1 MPSIFSRLKGKDGP
15 TKVKSKKNGAG
26 QESASQVPAKPRWE
40 DAYTR
45 KTVEPEEIHELVRLC
60 VDELKARALDIP
72 FLLLPFRPT
81 SDPSAVR
88 TFIRHFF
95 DQQAPL
101 SGELLLQELRMTE
114 PMVISGV
121 VKWCWSRLQGGIVGW
136 DAYELFK
143 IGEQDSHGAH
153 SSFTTFIPLS
163 VDNHAR
169 SSIIFS
175 FFDLMSAIAAHGKVN
190 GFGGRKLSRMASW
203 WAFENNDTG
212 NGFEGGYKEWLKA
225 ADATSHLFFAYLRSL
240 SPQQGVGSFAILPM
254 SLQKLL
260 QETEY
265 PPQRPS
271 LLQSSTNKV
280 IMIVDTVSPTPF
292 ALLRRG
298 NHFQY
303 REEDR
308 ALREFSNYDDPVQA
322 LTDEC
327 RRVLKAVSAANQTQA
342 VSSSKHS
349 TSLRDAS
356 WSRFEDIG
364 FGSVLEEEDDEDES
378 AKDLVSRR
386 NRGLRTTPASGGD
399 GLARPT
405 TPSWADFLSS
415 GFVDDGPN
423 SPTNM
428 LLPPDKVLPPIDAQ
442 IRQKSSQS
450 HRPRLETERTLEPG
464 ELASI
469 SRFDLDD
476 SFWWVWM
483 TSLAPEETPERKST
497 FGRCAVIETRIR
509 SGRWLVMEEIV
520 KGAAAEPD
528 PGAYIAEKKGFFSW
542 TRRNKGIS
550 RSKST
555 GKQALDRG
563 QNGLLAPGNTL
574 GVSKTSVAPDQQ
586 AKIQAAAQRLHE
598 RQRREER
605 EQAGSALTKRGRV
618 ENSSTEKT
626 TSVLTIQPVIASE
639 ASSAMKWAS
648 KYDKEAIRD
657 AYLSNANAGRGTP
670 ASMSTPAVHLNGI
683 QSSTNGHE
691 KSNAATE
698 GTRKPLASPAAASQ
712 PTAAPAP
719 EQAPVVAAAS
729 PKPSASLTI
738 LPAPARNEDS
748 LDLSEKA
755 VRVAD
760 SPTSIHPAERQEE
773 SGRTSPPV
781 PPKDN
786 QDSLDATRPAVVPP
800 APAVQSSPESKKTG
814 KKLHKDGKEEKTSL
828 PPSSG
833 GLRKLFGRKNRQSK
847 LPDNAA
853 AGVNALLAADA
864 NKGAAPKAAPAPAA
878 PVQKPASIASTALP
892 AAAPAA
898 APAAPAAPEAAV
910 TPAVAAAPAVSPAPV
925 TAPAPP
931 VQNEQPVDP
940 PRTPTVPEPVYAPS
954 NDSLSRVGTAE
965 AQDAAKEFSRFDQGP
980 LTDQP
985 AFVPDDSDNDADE
998 AVPPPIARQRSPV
1011 SPEPVTPVPT
1021 KEASPPPAVP
1031 AIDRWAQIRKNAA
1044 DRAAQRQV
1052 EEVPRKEYTS
1062 KPSDADG
1069 DTSGEETIESRVARI
1084 KARVAELT
1092 GNMEGVSPPGARAP
1106 PPIRR

>member
-1 MPSIFSRLKGKDGP
+1 MPSLFSRLKGKDGP
-15 TKVKSKKNGAG
+15 TKVKSKKNGTGLDLAN
-26 QESASQVPAKPRWE
+26 QVPEKPRWE

-45 KTVEPEEIHELVRLC
+45 KTVEPEEIHELVKLC
-60 VDELKARALDIP
+60 TEELKARALDIP

-95 DQQAPL
+95 DSKTPL
-101 SGELLLQELRMTE
+101 TGELLLQELRMTE

-143 IGEQDSHGAH
+143 IGEQDSRGAH

-169 SSIIFS
+169 STIIFS

-240 SPQQGVGSFAILPM
+240 SPQQGIGSFAILPM

-298 NHFQY
+298 SHFQY
-303 REEDR
+303 RDEDR
-308 ALREFSNYDDPVQA
+308 ALREFSDYEDPVQA

-327 RRVLKAVSAANQTQA
+327 RRVLKAISAANQTQA

-364 FGSVLEEEDDEDES
+364 FSSVLEEEDEEEEQKKEL
-378 AKDLVSRR
+378 ANRR

-428 LLPPDKVLPPIDAQ
+428 LLPPDKVLPPIDAN
-442 IRQKSSQS
+442 IRQRSSQS
-450 HRPRLETERTLEPG
+450 HRPRLETEHTLEPG

-483 TSLAPEETPERKST
+483 TSLAPEETPERKSA

-509 SGRWLVMEEIV
+509 TGRWLVMEEIV

-555 GKQALDRG
+555 GKQALDRS
-563 QNGLLAPGNTL
+563 NHGLIAPGNSI
-574 GVSKTSVAPDQQ
+574 GISKTSIVADQQ
-586 AKIQAAAQRLHE
+586 AKIQAAAQRLQE
-598 RQRREER
+598 RQRLEER
-605 EQAGSALTKRGRV
+605 EQANSALAKRGRV
-618 ENSSTEKT
+618 ENSAAEKT
-626 TSVLTIQPVIASE
+626 TSILTIQPVIASE

-657 AYLSNANAGRGTP
+657 AYLSNANAGRGNP
-670 ASMSTPAVHLNGI
+670 ASMSTPAVHLNGTHTP
-683 QSSTNGHE
+683 TNGYE
-691 KSNAATE
+691 KS
-698 GTRKPLASPAAASQ
+698 AAAPEVTKKPIPAPAPAPQ
-712 PTAAPAP
+712 PTA
-719 EQAPVVAAAS
+719 
-729 PKPSASLTI
+729 KPSAAAPASTSASLVI
-738 LPAPARNEDS
+738 LPAPTRNEDS

-755 VRVAD
+755 VRVAE
-760 SPTSIHPAERQEE
+760 SPTSIHPAERDE
-773 SGRTSPPV
+773 SGRMSPPV
-781 PPKDN
+781 PPKDSQARLSAN
-786 QDSLDATRPAVVPP
+786 ATRPAVVSPTPP
-800 APAVQSSPESKKTG
+800 VETSPDGKRAA
-814 KKLHKDGKEEKTSL
+814 KKLHKDGKDEKASL
-828 PPSSG
+828 PPSSSTG

-864 NKGAAPKAAPAPAA
+864 TKASAKPSPAPAASVQKPASVASTAPPAAPKAAPAP
-878 PVQKPASIASTALP
+878 SP
-892 AAAPAA
+892 AAAVATPAPAA
-898 APAAPAAPEAAV
+898 APVPAL
-910 TPAVAAAPAVSPAPV
+910 VAAA
-925 TAPAPP
+925 APAPP
-931 VQNEQPVDP
+931 VQNEEPAEP
-940 PRTPTVPEPVYAPS
+940 PRTPTVPEPTYAES

-965 AQDAAKEFSRFDQGP
+965 ARDAANEFSRFDQGP

-985 AFVPDDSDNDADE
+985 AFVPEDSDNDDE

-1011 SPEPVTPVPT
+1011 SPAPVPPASV
-1021 KEASPPPAVP
+1021 KEASPSPVVP
-1031 AIDRWAQIRKNAA
+1031 AQDRWAQIRKNAA
-1044 DRAAQRQV
+1044 DRAAQRQT
-1052 EEVPRKEYTS
+1052 EEAPRRDYS
-1062 KPSDADG
+1062 KPVDADG